1 MTYFRKPQPHHTMI
15 QRLLTLTLGGYVIS
29 VFACVMWSGL
39 VTPRP
44 IFCAS
49 AQEPLIAE
57 GEVGRYGGRLVV
69 AERTEP
75 RTLNPITAVD
85 LASRDI
91 IRRLNADLIHINCHT
106 QQTEPALAS
115 CHTASSFVGS
125 MSGGRPRRRSYQP
138 RAAS

>member
-69 AERTEP
+69 AERRER
-75 RTLNPITAVD
+75 RTLNPITVFV
-85 LASRDI
+85 LACGVI
-91 IRRLNADLIHINCHT
+91 IRRLSADLICI
-106 QQTEPALAS
+106 S
-115 CHTASSFVGS
+115 CYT
-125 MSGGRPRRRSYQP
+125 
-138 RAAS
+138 

>member
-1 MTYFRKPQPHHTMI
+1 MSLRFSEVRHGQVSFTIETDWSMTYFRKPQPHHPMI

-85 LASRDI
+85 
-91 IRRLNADLIHINCHT
+91 
-106 QQTEPALAS
+106 
-115 CHTASSFVGS
+115 
-125 MSGGRPRRRSYQP
+125 
-138 RAAS
+138 